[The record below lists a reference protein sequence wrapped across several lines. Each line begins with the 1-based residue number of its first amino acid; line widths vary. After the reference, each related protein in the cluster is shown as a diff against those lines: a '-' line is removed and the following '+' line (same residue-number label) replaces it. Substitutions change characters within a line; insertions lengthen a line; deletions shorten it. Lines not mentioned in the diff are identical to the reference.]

1 MKFCRI
7 KLAETDYAVM
17 KSDQW
22 RYITDRNV
30 DQLND
35 IYKTYCRYKKFD
47 SVMPVFDLQ
56 YLDSSVELIGYY
68 DKDRLVSWDMIR
80 VYDSK
85 NAEALQFAWDYAN
98 PDLRLGI
105 ESLKNACAIYK
116 QRGFEYLYL
125 GTSAKYKQEI
135 SGYEELGPV

>member
-1 MKFCRI
+1 MPSGTWNI
-7 KLAETDYAVM
+7 V
-17 KSDQW
+17 Q
-22 RYITDRNV
+22 DRNS

-35 IYKTYCRYKKFD
+35 IYKAYCRYKKFD

-56 YLDSSVELIGYY
+56 YLDASVDLIGYY
-68 DKDRLVSWDMIR
+68 DNGSLVAWDMIR

-85 NAEALQFAWDYAN
+85 NAEALQFAWNYAN

-116 QRGFEYLYL
+116 DRGFQYLYL
-125 GTSAKYKQEI
+125 GMTAKYKQDI
-135 SGYEELGPV
+135 DGYEELGPL